1 MCRSNAFQIIQNVLK
16 SVATIRELEGLH
28 QHEGEFSVKKS
39 NLLGL
44 CSLQSAIMAYAA
56 ALRLA
61 FISSILYFVIVNVLI
76 LPIQLPRL
84 GKGKVAAD
92 VEEE

>member
-1 MCRSNAFQIIQNVLK
+1 
-16 SVATIRELEGLH
+16 
-28 QHEGEFSVKKS
+28 
-39 NLLGL
+39 
-44 CSLQSAIMAYAA
+44 MAYAA

-61 FISSILYFVIVNVLI
+61 FMSAILYFIIVNLLV

-92 VEEE
+92 MEDE